1 MDLGRIASVAGVV
14 TQCRTCCDQCITA
27 YRVLTSTTEATG
39 HGLIVQEY
47 LRAIIIGRVSTARS
61 KIILMHQFRL
71 GLCAGMF
78 KVGKTMYLGDL
89 AFWNAVKAG

>member
-1 MDLGRIASVAGVV
+1 
-14 TQCRTCCDQCITA
+14 
-27 YRVLTSTTEATG
+27 
-39 HGLIVQEY
+39 LIVQEY

-61 KIILMHQFRL
+61 RIIFMHQFRL